1 MVSVSCPPLLSRVFG
16 GKRNISSIDDSTNN
30 ILKTLVKG
38 SVEEVEATVESPNF
52 SLSVTQMQHLDL
64 PRDVRRG
71 RNKLLVFCLG
81 ESQATAFIILKEKMS
96 MSTAQEVIQDYKHS
110 NSRVERL
117 ADSVEDL
124 KNRLKQ
130 RYHDAKCVVTY
141 KDLSCGCYN
150 TERACL
156 QCTKGPKPT
165 SDGLGASLF
174 RFGKVVLSY
183 LDVTKDSALVIKL
196 ITLIGWQIFT
206 EPTLFQSVIIWLL
219 IGSIAIPLFKSAV
232 ETTLSY
238 PHAVLEASRSRPKGR
253 KLKALQAV
261 VFCGYFF
268 VPSLLIRNREK
279 AKLRRKVLL
288 EKSRDDYLSTGAV
301 REEIQD
307 ELEGLEKY
315 EEDVKE
321 AYLIFKRN
329 EASFEIILQM
339 GLQLTMLLL
348 SMSTVPTHAGLQGVF
363 GKDYSQQEGV
373 LQTTFGTGFEGV
385 DLSEWLLIG
394 SIIWSFKTSCKT
406 FICIKSAKKSHSMRV
421 AAKGALGLRAFLFST
436 SRIFALVAFFGPF
449 LGLMDC
455 LAHWKAQQKALDPEL
470 LEKVSTSLNAYW
482 DPDTI
487 QSLYKTLSSSEFT
500 DYTVISLREAFF
512 LLIGSTFLIGLLI
525 LLVKRKISSDFKEAS
540 CASQLQHVVEVFN
553 FPDAF
558 SDWDDDSGKGSHPLR
573 KVQFFLTLFKRPLTP
588 PASPPFV

>member
-1 MVSVSCPPLLSRVFG
+1 MALTAVSVSCPPLLSRVFG
-16 GKRNISSIDDSTNN
+16 GKRNISRIDDSTNST
-30 ILKTLVKG
+30 LKTLVKG
-38 SVEEVEATVESPNF
+38 SVEEVKATVESPNF

-81 ESQATAFIILKEKMS
+81 ESQATAFIILKEKMN
-96 MSTAQEVIQDYKHS
+96 MSTAQKVIQDYKHS
-110 NSRVERL
+110 NSSVERL

-124 KNRLKQ
+124 KYRLKQ

-165 SDGLGASLF
+165 SDGFGASLF

-206 EPTLFQSVIIWLL
+206 EPALFQSVIIWLL

-238 PHAVLEASRSRPKGR
+238 PHAVLEASRSSPKGR

-279 AKLRRKVLL
+279 AKLRRQVLL

-307 ELEGLEKY
+307 ELQGLEKY
-315 EEDVKE
+315 EDDVKE
-321 AYLIFKRN
+321 A
-329 EASFEIILQM
+329 
-339 GLQLTMLLL
+339 
-348 SMSTVPTHAGLQGVF
+348 
-363 GKDYSQQEGV
+363 
-373 LQTTFGTGFEGV
+373 
-385 DLSEWLLIG
+385 
-394 SIIWSFKTSCKT
+394 
-406 FICIKSAKKSHSMRV
+406 
-421 AAKGALGLRAFLFST
+421 
-436 SRIFALVAFFGPF
+436 
-449 LGLMDC
+449 
-455 LAHWKAQQKALDPEL
+455 
-470 LEKVSTSLNAYW
+470 
-482 DPDTI
+482 
-487 QSLYKTLSSSEFT
+487 
-500 DYTVISLREAFF
+500 
-512 LLIGSTFLIGLLI
+512 
-525 LLVKRKISSDFKEAS
+525 
-540 CASQLQHVVEVFN
+540 
-553 FPDAF
+553 
-558 SDWDDDSGKGSHPLR
+558 
-573 KVQFFLTLFKRPLTP
+573 
-588 PASPPFV
+588 